1 MSAAARWHV
10 AWNGGG
16 EARIVSLDGERIV
29 LVSTVPLPPGSRP
42 EGRLVEGGDAVRVKS
57 HGSRKLE
64 DGTFRVEGRALDLR
78 KELRERLAAMVVNAV
93 TS

>member
-1 MSAAARWHV
+1 MTGESRWHV

-42 EGRLVEGGDAVRVKS
+42 EGKLLGGGDPVRVKS
-57 HGSRKLE
+57 HGSRRLE

-78 KELRERLAAMVVNAV
+78 KELRERLAAMAEVAV
-93 TS
+93 T